1 MFFWK
6 HKQQIKK
13 IKEVLEE
20 VEKGDLRP
28 RVDIYSNDPLGRL
41 ARAIDQA
48 ISALASQISSLKKEA
63 AQAQAILSG
72 MSEGVIAVGAD
83 ERILLL
89 NPAAQE
95 IFGIKK
101 QDVEGRLFLEV
112 VRNSDISEI
121 IGAVL
126 KEGQPISRELTLV
139 LPVQKDFKINASPTL
154 ENNRVAGC
162 VLVIHDIT
170 QMRRLEKVRSDFVAN
185 VSHELK
191 TPLTSIKGFV
201 ETLLSGALEDKK
213 DSREFLKIIQEQANR
228 LDALSNDLLDL
239 ASLEDKGIT
248 LNRENVN
255 LKELADKVLVVFEG
269 ELKKKEIEAKNE
281 LAENLIVGA
290 DKNKIEQV
298 FTNLIDNAV
307 KFNRQKGSVRIYAQD
322 VFGDKVKV
330 IIKDSGCGIPA
341 RDIPRVFERFYR
353 VDKAR
358 SRALGGTGLGLSIVK
373 HIVELHC
380 GAAGLESVEGLGSEF
395 FFILPK

>member
-1 MFFWK
+1 MFFWG
-6 HKQQIKK
+6 HRQQIKK
-13 IKEVLEE
+13 IKAVLEE
-20 VEKGDLRP
+20 IEKGNLQP
-28 RVDIYSNDPLGRL
+28 RIDIYSDDPLGRL
-41 ARAIDQA
+41 AQAIDQA
-48 ISALASQISSLKKEA
+48 ISALASQISGLKKES
-63 AQAQAILSG
+63 AQAQAVLSG

-95 IFGIKK
+95 IFDIRKEDA
-101 QDVEGRLFLEV
+101 QGRLFLEA

-126 KEGQPISRELTLV
+126 KEGRPISRELTLV
-139 LPVQKDFKINASPTL
+139 LPVQKEFKINASPAF
-154 ENNRVAGC
+154 ENNRVSGC

-170 QMRRLEKVRSDFVAN
+170 QTRRLEKVRSDFVAN

-213 DSREFLKIIQEQANR
+213 DSREFLRIIQEQANR

-248 LNRENVN
+248 LDREKVN

-269 ELKKKEIEAKNE
+269 ELKKKEIEARNE

-298 FTNLIDNAV
+298 LTNLIDNAV
-307 KFNRQKGSVRIYAQD
+307 KFNRQKGSIRIYAQD
-322 VFGDKVKV
+322 VSGDKIKV
-330 IIKDSGCGIPA
+330 TIKDSGCGIPA
-341 RDIPRVFERFYR
+341 QDIPRIFERFYR
-353 VDKAR
+353 VDRSR

-373 HIVELHC
+373 HIVELHK
-380 GAAGLESVEGLGSEF
+380 GSVGVENNEGLGSEF
-395 FFILPK
+395 YFTLPK